1 MKVECDFYYNSIP
14 VFNVNLWDFHMFYDC
29 LEHNKR
35 ILSRNIINENLQSF
49 YKQCRDNNFIINYEG
64 IMLDIKNFKKL

>member
-1 MKVECDFYYNSIP
+1 
-14 VFNVNLWDFHMFYDC
+14 MFYDC